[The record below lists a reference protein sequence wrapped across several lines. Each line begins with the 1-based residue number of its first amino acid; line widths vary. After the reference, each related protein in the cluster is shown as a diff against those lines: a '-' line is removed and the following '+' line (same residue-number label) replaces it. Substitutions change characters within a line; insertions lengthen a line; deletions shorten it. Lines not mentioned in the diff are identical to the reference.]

1 MSETQTDY
9 VYRGSDRQTL
19 AVKVRIDRPTGKNIS
34 WRRSSNGQA
43 GPSGLN
49 GAQIRDLPL
58 YRLPELLA
66 ADPADPV
73 VFTEGEKA
81 CEAARALGAVSVT
94 NPGGAGQSDF
104 GDSLAP
110 LAGRA
115 VYLWA
120 DNDPPGRALMDRIA
134 DRLDGIAAAVYRLDV
149 PGLPEKGD
157 AADFT
162 GTAVDLADL
171 ITRAPRYRDWTAAEA
186 WQRVTDLEQE
196 LSRERAERR
205 GGLAPPADEAVEEAL
220 LGACLYGDDV
230 YWTVESLTADDFY
243 SARNARIWRAI
254 EELVWD
260 GRPANQVTV
269 AHHLTEQG
277 KLDFVGNHERL
288 DRLARETPTSMD
300 WHVQDW
306 ARTIKQTALRRRLIA
321 LASRIAQQAHDQ
333 PDIGPVLADI
343 YAELAR
349 IELVGKG
356 GLRPLSQVLD
366 AHAPAMDAFEA
377 DPRTRGGV
385 PTGIPPVDRITTG
398 LHRSEMTVLAART
411 SEGKCLGRGTRVLM
425 FDGLLK
431 TVEDVVP
438 GDVLMGD
445 DSQPRRVLSIT
456 RGHGPMFKVRQSR
469 GGITYRVNDAHV
481 LSLRKAFADGYRAPK
496 GQVIDLPVKDYL
508 AASAKFR
515 KAFKGFKV
523 GVHFPHRDVP
533 VDPYFLGLW
542 LGDGDSRDQRITSK
556 DEEIISWLEGYAGRM
571 GLSLQRYSAN
581 VPVGSY
587 AISGKRGGSPA
598 KKAMSFKTTLGR
610 LNVYKNKHIP
620 HEYMAN
626 DRMIRLE
633 LLAGLIDSDGHFR
646 GGGAGRCYEMTLKN
660 ERLIRQVK
668 LLCDT
673 LGFRT
678 HLNTRT
684 VSVPDWG
691 INGATYWRLTISGDI
706 DAVPVRVAR
715 KKAKPWESPKDWQVQ
730 SLIIDPDDDDDYFGF
745 QLDGNNRFLL
755 EDCTVTHN
763 SQMALTIAL
772 NVARSTGP
780 VALFSLEMDELQL
793 GQRILSQFANID
805 PVAIQTRGWQPHE
818 LRAYREARIRARE
831 ARLFIDETEGLD
843 SATIRARATRFVS
856 QNPNAA
862 LICVDYS
869 ALVADRD
876 GDTDTARLGRISKR
890 LRGIARALRLP
901 LLAICQLNREPEKRG
916 GGRPGLTDIRSSDEF
931 AQDAG
936 AVWLLHQPT
945 DSDGNKI
952 EDRLILTVSKN
963 RHGARN
969 KDIPLF
975 YNRATG
981 RIGGME

>member
-134 DRLDGIAAAVYRLDV
+134 DRLDGIAAGVYRLDV

-171 ITRAPRYRDWTAAEA
+171 IARAPRYRDWTAAEA
-186 WQRVTDLEQE
+186 WRRVADLEQE
-196 LSRERAERR
+196 LSRERAERG

-411 SEGKCLGRGTRVLM
+411 SEGK
-425 FDGLLK
+425 
-431 TVEDVVP
+431 
-438 GDVLMGD
+438 
-445 DSQPRRVLSIT
+445 
-456 RGHGPMFKVRQSR
+456 
-469 GGITYRVNDAHV
+469 
-481 LSLRKAFADGYRAPK
+481 
-496 GQVIDLPVKDYL
+496 
-508 AASAKFR
+508 
-515 KAFKGFKV
+515 
-523 GVHFPHRDVP
+523 
-533 VDPYFLGLW
+533 
-542 LGDGDSRDQRITSK
+542 
-556 DEEIISWLEGYAGRM
+556 
-571 GLSLQRYSAN
+571 
-581 VPVGSY
+581 
-587 AISGKRGGSPA
+587 
-598 KKAMSFKTTLGR
+598 
-610 LNVYKNKHIP
+610 
-620 HEYMAN
+620 
-626 DRMIRLE
+626 
-633 LLAGLIDSDGHFR
+633 
-646 GGGAGRCYEMTLKN
+646 
-660 ERLIRQVK
+660 
-668 LLCDT
+668 
-673 LGFRT
+673 
-678 HLNTRT
+678 
-684 VSVPDWG
+684 
-691 INGATYWRLTISGDI
+691 
-706 DAVPVRVAR
+706 
-715 KKAKPWESPKDWQVQ
+715 
-730 SLIIDPDDDDDYFGF
+730 
-745 QLDGNNRFLL
+745 
-755 EDCTVTHN
+755 

-818 LRAYREARIRARE
+818 LRAYREARVRARE

-856 QNPNAA
+856 QNPAAA